1 MIMYTHLLFFLSS
14 ENPNRAIGIQMTVGS
29 TYPSLFTNEDVIKQ
43 PKLARIQQ

>member
-1 MIMYTHLLFFLSS
+1 MIIHIYFFLSS

-29 TYPSLFTNEDVIKQ
+29 TYPSLFTTEDVIKQ